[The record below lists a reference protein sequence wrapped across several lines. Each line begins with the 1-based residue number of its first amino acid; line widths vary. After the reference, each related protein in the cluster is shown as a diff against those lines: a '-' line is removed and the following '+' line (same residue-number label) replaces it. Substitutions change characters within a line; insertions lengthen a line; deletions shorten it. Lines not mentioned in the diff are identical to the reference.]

1 MATELNVLDKINQI
15 LNLKLLNITI
25 HILKVIYMV
34 KKIYG
39 LFWLKLK
46 VMGTWEFIDYF
57 LYKFLYYIKK
67 LKIIC

>member
-34 KKIYG
+34 KKNLWIILVKAEG
-39 LFWLKLK
+39 DGSMGIHRLFSL
-46 VMGTWEFIDYF
+46 
-57 LYKFLYYIKK
+57 
-67 LKIIC
+67 